1 MDKADSEGKI
11 FGTMQ
16 CKDRYGRPVLLFR
29 NEWKISQVRG
39 EPKSRIGRTDLR
51 RLFDLLTS
59 RAIGDVQKYVSSGI
73 YILIVSS
80 SLGGGGGCKSQAC
93 AMGHGS

>member
-1 MDKADSEGKI
+1 MHFAWLGVHQVDKADSEGKI

-39 EPKSRIGRTDLR
+39 APT
-51 RLFDLLTS
+51 
-59 RAIGDVQKYVSSGI
+59 RA
-73 YILIVSS
+73 
-80 SLGGGGGCKSQAC
+80 
-93 AMGHGS
+93 